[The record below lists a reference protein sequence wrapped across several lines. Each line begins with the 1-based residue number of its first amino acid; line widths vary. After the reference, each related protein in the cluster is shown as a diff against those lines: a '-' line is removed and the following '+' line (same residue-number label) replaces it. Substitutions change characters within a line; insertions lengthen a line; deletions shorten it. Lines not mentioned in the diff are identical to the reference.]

1 MNQNFLNQAPTENWD
16 STIWGE
22 VNIALKR
29 ALGIPS
35 KAECNGGSGYCHTVS
50 IVNEYLRVYVWCV
63 GLCMC
68 LYLCVSWSLVLFY
81 FSFSFRVKTS
91 GQMNNNKESVLVIS
105 NCKRAIFFSFLL
117 LSFFHFVGRL

>member
-1 MNQNFLNQAPTENWD
+1 MNQNFLNKAPTENWD

-35 KAECNGGSGYCHTVS
+35 KAEGNGGSGYCHTVS
-50 IVNEYLRVYVWCV
+50 IVMEYLRVYVWCV
-63 GLCMC
+63 GLCVC
-68 LYLCVSWSLVLFY
+68 LYLSQLESCSVL
-81 FSFSFRVKTS
+81 FSFSFWVKTS
-91 GQMNNNKESVLVIS
+91 GQVDSSKESALVIS
-105 NCKRAIFFSFLL
+105 YCKRAIFFSFLL